1 MKNLLIHLTIWL
13 TIISSLGSCCP
24 GQETIQAPLFDN
36 LGEHHLTVSTTSP
49 MAQRF
54 FDQGLNLT
62 YGFNH
67 AEAARS
73 FREAIRLDSTCAMAY
88 WGAAFV
94 LGPNYNA
101 AMGEDVRQSAVD
113 YVRQAVAYRSKAAPW
128 EQALINAL
136 ATRYDYERTD
146 DQDTLNKVYAD
157 AMAQVHQQYPQRDD
171 IQVLY
176 AEALMNLH
184 PWDLYTRAG
193 VAKPWTP
200 KIVATLEE
208 VLAHNP
214 KHPGANHLYIH
225 VVEAS
230 DQPEQGLASAH
241 RLGGLMPGSGHLVHM
256 PSHIYIR
263 TGHYHEG
270 SVVNERAIAVDSV
283 YIDQCNAQGVYPLTY
298 FPHNIHFLAAT
309 AALEGRG
316 ETAINAAYRVAAHT
330 ATDLMREPG
339 METLQHYWIIPY
351 YVMVKFGQWDQ
362 LLTIDPP
369 AADLIYPLAIWH
381 YARGMA
387 QVGKGYMSDARASLK
402 QLEAIQQDTA
412 LAHITIW
419 ELNSVDQLVS
429 IAARMLEAEISRQ
442 GGDLMAAIAL
452 LEEAVVIEDQLNYNE
467 PPDWFFSVRHALGAV
482 LLEAKQYERAET
494 IYREDL
500 RFYPRNGWAL
510 NGLYHSLTGQNRLAE
525 AIPVKQQ
532 FKQAWRYA
540 DITLSTSEVKPLAY
554 QRIVPSPVIDR
565 PLAELAAVT
574 WCGTK

>member
-1 MKNLLIHLTIWL
+1 MNYRFTITFTYL
-13 TIISSLGSCCP
+13 IISMLLASCRP
-24 GQETIQAPLFDN
+24 GQEPTQAPLFDN
-36 LGEHHLTVSTTSP
+36 LGDHHLEVTTTSR

-54 FDQGLNLT
+54 FTQGLNLT

-88 WGAAFV
+88 WGAALV

-101 AMGEDVRQSAVD
+101 AMEEDVRQSAIN
-113 YVRQAVAYRSKAAPW
+113 YVWQALAHGTNAQSW
-128 EQALINAL
+128 EQAMIRAL
-136 ATRYDYERTD
+136 ARRYDYERTD
-146 DQDTLNKVYAD
+146 DQNVLDEAYAN
-157 AMAQVHQQYPQRDD
+157 AMAKVHQQYPQHDD

-176 AEALMNLH
+176 AEALMNRH

-193 VAKPWTP
+193 EAKPWTP
-200 KIVATLEE
+200 VILATLEE
-208 VLAHNP
+208 VLTRNP
-214 KHPGANHLYIH
+214 AHPGANHLYIH

-230 DQPEQGLASAH
+230 DRPEQGLASAR
-241 RLGGLMPGSGHLVHM
+241 RLGGLMPGAGHLVHM

-270 SVVNERAIAVDSV
+270 SLVNEQAIAVDSV
-283 YIDQCNAQGVYPLTY
+283 YIDRCNAQGAYPLTY

-339 METLQHYWIIPY
+339 LETLQHYWIIPY
-351 YVMVKFGQWDQ
+351 YVMVKFGQWNQ
-362 LLTIDPP
+362 LLKVKPP
-369 AADLIYPLAIWH
+369 GDDLIYPLAIWH
-381 YARGMA
+381 YAQGMA
-387 QVGKGYMSDARASLK
+387 HAGKGQLSDAKASLK
-402 QLEAIQQDTA
+402 RLEIIQQDTT

-419 ELNSVDQLVS
+419 ELNSVDQLVA
-429 IAARMLEAEISRQ
+429 IAARMLEAEIDRRS
-442 GGDLMAAIAL
+442 GNLMAAITL
-452 LEEAVVIEDQLNYNE
+452 LKEAVVVEDQLNYNE

-482 LLEAKQYERAET
+482 LLEAQQYEQAEAV
-494 IYREDL
+494 YREDL
-500 RFYPRNGWAL
+500 RFYPNNGWAL
-510 NGLYHSLTGQNRLAE
+510 SGLYHSLTGQNRLAE
-525 AIPVKQQ
+525 AIPVKQR

-554 QRIVPSPVIDR
+554 QHIVPNPTIDR
-565 PLAELAAVT
+565 LLTDAAAIT
-574 WCGTK
+574 WCGK